1 MKVIKVFRGGLG
13 LVKVIGVFWG
23 GLGLMKVIGVFW
35 GTVVSASQG
44 YKGHSLWL
52 TSKIS

>member
-44 YKGHSLWL
+44 YKGHSLRL
-52 TSKIS
+52 TSNIS